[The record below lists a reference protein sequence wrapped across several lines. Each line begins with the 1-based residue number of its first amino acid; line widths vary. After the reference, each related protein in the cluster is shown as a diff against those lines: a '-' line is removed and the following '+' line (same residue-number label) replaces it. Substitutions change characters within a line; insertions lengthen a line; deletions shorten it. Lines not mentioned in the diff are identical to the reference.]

1 MIVTTPA
8 DTPVT
13 EPEAVVTGVTV
24 AIDGLLLVH
33 VPPGSRLSTTN
44 RDEPIHSV
52 PVLG

>member
-1 MIVTTPA
+1 MVTTPA

-13 EPEAVVTGVTV
+13 EPEAEVTGVTV
-24 AIDGLLLVH
+24 AIEGLLLDH

-44 RDEPIHSV
+44 REEPIHIE